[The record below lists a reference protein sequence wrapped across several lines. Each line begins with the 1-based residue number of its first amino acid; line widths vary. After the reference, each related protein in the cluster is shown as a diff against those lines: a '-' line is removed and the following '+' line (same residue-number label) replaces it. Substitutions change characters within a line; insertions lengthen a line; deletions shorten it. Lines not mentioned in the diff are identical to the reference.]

1 MHPSRSR
8 LTLAAWTSIFTILLL
23 VVFSGPAAADER
35 AAAPQ
40 VRIALDDAG
49 ALSLRLGNDEVLA
62 ASVPRLYFFDWVN
75 NGEPTR
81 PDFSW
86 MTKAKCAY
94 DPETKTVTAS
104 HNWGRFSVTWAPGEN
119 RVDLTVAVLN
129 DTDKQIAEMHLWL
142 AAGFQF
148 PETPKGYRWSKRW
161 AVMGGAD
168 RTGAVRPAA
177 AVADC
182 GRASIVACLLAND
195 RIRRSALEEET
206 NRGWSWIFSTSH
218 QVARVQFAPRS
229 GLARAA
235 MWAPTRSTW
244 RGMST
249 RASQSGTPSRSAGP
263 TTGRSLPCTLLHRI
277 SVRGP
282 WEKPPIRAV
291 GLWERPKSLST

>member
-1 MHPSRSR
+1 MYELRNR
-8 LTLAAWTSIFTILLL
+8 GTLNAWSPVFTVLLL
-23 VVFSGPAAADER
+23 VVLNCPAADVH
-35 AAAPQ
+35 AAAPL

-49 ALSLRLGNDEVLA
+49 ALMLRLGDDELLD
-62 ASVPRLYFFDWVN
+62 ASPPKLYFFDWVD

-86 MTKAKCAY
+86 MTKAKSAY
-94 DPETKTVTAS
+94 DPQTTTLTTS
-104 HNWGRFSVTWAPGEN
+104 HNWGRFSVTWAPGED
-119 RVDLTVAVLN
+119 RVDFSVAVLN

-142 AAGFQF
+142 TAGFQF

-249 RASQSGTPSRSAGP
+249 RTSQGGTPLRSTGPTAGP
-263 TTGRSLPCTLLHRI
+263 LPQFIRPLRI
-277 SVRGP
+277 SVREP
-282 WEKPPIRAV
+282 WEKPPIHAV
-291 GLWERPKSLST
+291 GVWERPKSLST